1 MSCQEYILALPISF
15 AKTYEGPKEV
25 TVRLDLRDI
34 SKFLDVDYGGIWKS
48 FVARQ
53 ERIEEASDGKWAEVL
68 WVSSSLGLHSMFRVS
83 TG

>member
-1 MSCQEYILALPISF
+1 MDLPF

-53 ERIEEASDGKWAEVL
+53 ERIEEASDGKWADIFTLRCFGFHLV
-68 WVSSSLGLHSMFRVS
+68 
-83 TG
+83 